1 MDPVAVC
8 TASQGSLN
16 LFDAHLHTPTRKEG
30 IARTV
35 DTVDGRSV
43 GIGIGLPTTFGGSG
57 NARATET
64 AFPPTEMR

>member
-1 MDPVAVC
+1 M
-8 TASQGSLN
+8 
-16 LFDAHLHTPTRKEG
+16 HTYTRTRKEG

>member
-1 MDPVAVC
+1 M
-8 TASQGSLN
+8 
-16 LFDAHLHTPTRKEG
+16 FDAHLHAHAKEG

-57 NARATET
+57 IARATET